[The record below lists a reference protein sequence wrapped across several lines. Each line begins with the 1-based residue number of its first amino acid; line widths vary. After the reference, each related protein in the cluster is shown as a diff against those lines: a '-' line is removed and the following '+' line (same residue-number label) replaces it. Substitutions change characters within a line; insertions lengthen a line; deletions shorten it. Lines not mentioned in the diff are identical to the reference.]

1 MAAKNLAFTFLILVL
16 VATPLPGMA
25 VYVTPKNVTCHDVI
39 NYFAYCQEYVD
50 GDYDDP
56 TPACCDNLHI
66 MNENVKKDNT
76 EARRYCYCIEV
87 FCATV
92 GRPHPPYLQSRITD
106 LNIKCNFHRSFP
118 ISEHMDCTN
127 V

>member
-76 EARRYCYCIEV
+76 EAR
-87 FCATV
+87 
-92 GRPHPPYLQSRITD
+92 
-106 LNIKCNFHRSFP
+106 SFP